1 MLPRRHRLTRPEQ
14 FRAVLRGGSGRA
26 GTRALV
32 VHRRD
37 HLPTHSVRVG
47 FVVSKAVG
55 NSVVRHRVTRRLRA
69 LMAQRVAGL
78 PTGTDLVIRAKPP
91 AALAD
96 SRSLGQDLDSALARL
111 GR

>member
-1 MLPRRHRLTRPEQ
+1 MLPRRHRLTRAEQ
-14 FRAVLRGGSGRA
+14 FRAVLRGSGRA

-37 HLPTHSVRVG
+37 NAPTGDVRVG

-55 NSVVRHRVTRRLRA
+55 SSVVRHRVTRRLRA
-69 LMAQRVAGL
+69 LMAQRVADL
-78 PTGTDLVIRAKPP
+78 PTGTDLVIRANPP

-96 SRSLGQDLDSALARL
+96 SRSLAHDLDTALARL
-111 GR
+111 RR